1 MARRVLVVEDS
12 PTQAERV
19 RLLLEADG
27 YAVELARDGR
37 EGFTRVKSAP
47 PDLIIS
53 DVVMPEMDGY
63 AFCSAVKSAE
73 ATRRIPFVLFTER
86 KTAADIITGLEA
98 GADNFIPKASEDDY
112 LLARVRSIFEHLE
125 HRGKGDFDMEF
136 ILSVGGRKIT
146 INADKHQI
154 VELLFATFDELQQ
167 VNGQLEEA
175 RRILEAYARDLER
188 EVADRRQAE
197 ESARLASTEADRAN
211 RAKSEFLSRMSHELR
226 TPLNAILGFA
236 QLLQMEVQ
244 TPEQRESVAHILKA
258 GRHLMDLIDEVLD
271 IARIEAGRLHL
282 SPEPVPVA
290 DLLRETLDLMRPL
303 AAQRAIRL
311 ETGALPG
318 EDGHVRADR
327 QRLKQ
332 VLLNLLSN
340 AIKYNRDAGRVTLT
354 CAQAP
359 GDRLHI
365 RVTDTGPGIPAALM
379 ARLFTPFDRL
389 GAEQQGVEGTGLG
402 LVLSKRLV
410 EAMGGAMGCESAL
423 GEGSTFWVELPLA
436 AAPAERLKELPP
448 EVLAAAPAPGPAA
461 TVLYI
466 EDNLSNLRLVER
478 VLAHR
483 PGIRVLPAMQGR
495 LGLDLAREHRPALIF
510 LDLQLPDLP
519 GYEVLRHLQGDP
531 RTREIPVLVISADA
545 SPGQIQRTLAAGA
558 RAYLTKPLDVRG
570 LLAAVD
576 EHLTPPA
583 GGRGA

>member
-354 CAQAP
+354 CAEAP

-365 RVTDTGPGIPAALM
+365 RVTDIGPGIPAALM

-519 GYEVLRHLQGDP
+519 GHEVLRHLQGDP